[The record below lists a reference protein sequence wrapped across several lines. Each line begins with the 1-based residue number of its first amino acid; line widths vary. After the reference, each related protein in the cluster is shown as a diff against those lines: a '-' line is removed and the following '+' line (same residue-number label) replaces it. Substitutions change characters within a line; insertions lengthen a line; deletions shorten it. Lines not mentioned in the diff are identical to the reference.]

1 MIVSKG
7 EKDYMQFVH
16 EKNIEIDPELE
27 KVLPPL
33 SKEDYQMLKQSLL
46 QNGFMHHSTKIQL
59 WCPPEEEENDN
70 GEHPT
75 KSYIIDGHNRY
86 RICQKHNIDLP
97 LWCFDWLYFDTKEE
111 VKKYIYEN
119 QLARRNLTPIQKI
132 SIAEQYRSIYEK
144 QAKENQ
150 SLGGG
155 DKKSEDYQKS
165 VESNLTQA
173 IDKKRN
179 PTTDEKL
186 SKIAG
191 IKTTTYKMGAKV
203 LKSDDEDLKKRV
215 LSGETTISAGY
226 KELMMNRNK
235 NPKPKEKKSIT
246 PEQKI
251 IEFDNRMNE
260 IDREISSLRTER
272 EILMR
277 RRSMM
282 FEALDITC
290 ELKYEFVENEDS
302 IWIGRNCRFY
312 IEVGSHKQIFV
323 ECTVCC
329 DNYPNAIWIR
339 KIPDKYKNDF
349 IMLWKSAH
357 KEESKWNNEQK
368 EKRNKDFES
377 VLMNNKEKSKDF
389 YKQCYKILAKSV
401 HPDEGGNV
409 EAMQCLNQLKAMW
422 GI

>member
-1 MIVSKG
+1 MK
-7 EKDYMQFVH
+7 FVH

-27 KVLPPL
+27 ELLPPL
-33 SKEDYQMLKQSLL
+33 SKEDYQMLEQSLL
-46 QNGFMHHSTKIQL
+46 QHGFMQHSTRIQL

-70 GEHPT
+70 DAHPA

-97 LWCFDWLYFDTKEE
+97 SWCFDWLCFDTKED

-132 SIAEQYRSIYEK
+132 SIAEQYRSMYEK

-173 IDKKRN
+173 VDKKRN

-203 LKSDDEDLKKRV
+203 LKSDNEDLKKRV
-215 LSGETTISAGY
+215 LSGETSISAGY
-226 KELMMNRNK
+226 KELMMNKNK
-235 NPKPKEKKSIT
+235 KSSSNEKESIT

-251 IEFDNRMNE
+251 IEFDKRMNE

-272 EILMR
+272 ESLMR
-277 RRSMM
+277 RRSSL
-282 FEALDITC
+282 FESLDIPC
-290 ELKYEFVENEDS
+290 ELKYGFVESGYKYLEVRHC
-302 IWIGRNCRFY
+302 IFY
-312 IEVGSHKQIFV
+312 IEVSGHKEVFIKCNV
-323 ECTVCC
+323 YC
-329 DNYPNAIWIR
+329 DDHPDNWAVNR
-339 KIPDKYKNDF
+339 IPEKYKNDF
-349 IMLWKSAH
+349 IMLWKKAH
-357 KEESKWNNEQK
+357 KEDVEWNHRQTEERSKKFEK
-368 EKRNKDFES
+368 EYKDA
-377 VLMNNKEKSKDF
+377 LMNDIDKCKDF

-409 EAMQCLNQLKAMW
+409 EAMQCLNQLKVMW

>member
-1 MIVSKG
+1 
-7 EKDYMQFVH
+7 MQFVH

-27 KVLPPL
+27 KLLPPL
-33 SKEDYQMLKQSLL
+33 SKEDYQMLEQSLL
-46 QNGFMHHSTKIQL
+46 HNGFMQHSTRIQL

-70 GEHPT
+70 ASHPA

-97 LWCFDWLYFDTKEE
+97 SWCFDWLCFDTKEE

-165 VESNLTQA
+165 VESNLTQV

-203 LKSDDEDLKKRV
+203 LKSGNEDLKQRV
-215 LSGETTISAGY
+215 LSGETSISAGY
-226 KELMMNRNK
+226 KELMINRNK
-235 NPKPKEKKSIT
+235 KSTPKEKESTT

-251 IEFDNRMNE
+251 IAFDNRMNE
-260 IDREISSLRTER
+260 IDKEISSLRTER
-272 EILMR
+272 ESLMR
-277 RRSMM
+277 RRSSL
-282 FEALDITC
+282 FESLDIPC
-290 ELKYEFVENEDS
+290 ELKYGFVEKDK
-302 IWIGRNCRFY
+302 IGLSRDCIFY
-312 IEVGSHKQIFV
+312 VEIDGHKQVFV
-323 ECTVCC
+323 TASVYSDESPLDSWSFIMSRV
-329 DNYPNAIWIR
+329 PER
-339 KIPDKYKNDF
+339 YKNDF
-349 IMLWKSAH
+349 IMLWKKAH
-357 KEESKWNNEQK
+357 YEEVEEFNRRLDELNKSQK
-368 EKRNKDFES
+368 ASEENG
-377 VLMNNKEKSKDF
+377 KDF
-389 YKQCYKILAKSV
+389 YKQCYKTLAKSI
-401 HPDEGGNV
+401 HPDEGGDV
-409 EAMQCLNQLKAMW
+409 EAMQCLNQLKVMW